1 MHKSVNTIF
10 KTHYVLIVKY
20 IYNLGVHAH
29 LSKCWKV
36 YMVRERLGTP
46 GLKQQN

>member
-20 IYNLGVHAH
+20 IYNLGVHSH
-29 LSKCWKV
+29 LSKCWKCTWSGKGW
-36 YMVRERLGTP
+36 EPLA
-46 GLKQQN
+46 